1 MRGSTGS
8 PTDKTC
14 IAELGLTPLPMAW
27 IANMLSALSLRL
39 IPVIGKLQTVAIIL
53 KAHTVLCPI
62 YKGPFLNGFF
72 TESSISFYRIL

>member
-1 MRGSTGS
+1 MWGSTGS

-39 IPVIGKLQTVAIIL
+39 IPVIGKLQTVAII
-53 KAHTVLCPI
+53 
-62 YKGPFLNGFF
+62 
-72 TESSISFYRIL
+72 